1 MPLQLDIVTPEKRV
15 FSEQVDSVTLP
26 GAEGELGILPSHIP
40 LVTALKPG
48 ELAYGK
54 GGKTENFAVGNG
66 FVEVSGQR
74 VSVLT
79 DMAMGEADIDEKT
92 VEEALKRAQERLESI
107 RHDQGSED
115 FAAMQ
120 AIIQKSMA
128 QLHVKRKRKTI

>member
-48 ELAYGK
+48 ELSYGK
-54 GGKTENFAVGNG
+54 GGKTENFAVGHG

-79 DMAMGEADIDEKT
+79 DMAMGEAEIDEKV
-92 VEEALKRAQERLESI
+92 VEDALKRAQEQLESI
-107 RHDQGSED
+107 KHDQGSED